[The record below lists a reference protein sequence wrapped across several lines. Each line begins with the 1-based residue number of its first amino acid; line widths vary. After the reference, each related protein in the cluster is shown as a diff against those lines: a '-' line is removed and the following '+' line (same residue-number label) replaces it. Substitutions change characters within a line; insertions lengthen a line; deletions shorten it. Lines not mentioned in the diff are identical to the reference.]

1 VKIPFALAVAS
12 VLALA
17 QTAHAQ
23 DAASLRTAIEGHY
36 AAIHAGDRE
45 TLRSHHLADFSIF
58 PWNGRILVESGF
70 ADAAERQGAT
80 FELSTPNLTM
90 SHFSAQIYDDICV
103 ALFYLSGTRTLRE
116 NVTTGTWRVSAV
128 WRWQNGEWLEAHH
141 HESALIGSR
150 HR

>member
-1 VKIPFALAVAS
+1 MKIPFALAVAS
-12 VLALA
+12 VFVLA

-36 AAIHAGDRE
+36 AAIHAGDSE
-45 TLRSHHLADFSIF
+45 TLRSHPLADFSSF
-58 PWNGRILVESGF
+58 RSDGRILYESGF

-80 FELSTPNLTM
+80 FDFSTPNLTM
-90 SHFSAQIYDDICV
+90 NHFTAQIYDDIGV
-103 ALFYLSGTRTLRE
+103 AMFYLAGTKTLGE
-116 NVTTGTWRVSAV
+116 KVTTGTWRVSAV
-128 WRWQNGEWLEAHH
+128 WRWQDGEWLEAHH